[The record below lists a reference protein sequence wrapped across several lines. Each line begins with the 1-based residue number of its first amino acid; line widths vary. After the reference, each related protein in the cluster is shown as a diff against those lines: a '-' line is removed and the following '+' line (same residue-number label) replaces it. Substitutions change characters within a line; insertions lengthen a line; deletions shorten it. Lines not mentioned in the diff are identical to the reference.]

1 MSAPAPTRM
10 DLHAELCAHAA
21 WDAGEAE
28 MLTRMRDFVAAQPEC
43 FERSLQIGHMT
54 ASAWV
59 VSPDRQ
65 QVLLVLHRKLGKWLQ
80 PGGHA
85 DGNTDLR
92 AVALQEVWEET
103 GLQAR
108 LAQPQIFDIDVH
120 PIPARGQDPLHDHYD
135 VRFLLEADPEAPLT
149 ISAESRELRWVPI
162 QQVAELNGER
172 SITRMIER
180 SLV

>member
-1 MSAPAPTRM
+1 MSTPAPTRM

-28 MLTRMRDFVAAQPEC
+28 MLARMRDFVAAQPDC

-85 DGNTDLR
+85 DGNSDLR

-108 LAQPQIFDIDVH
+108 LAQAQIFDIDVH

-180 SLV
+180 SLA

>member
-1 MSAPAPTRM
+1 MSTYTPTRM
-10 DLHAELCAHAA
+10 DLHTELVAHAA

-28 MLTRMRDFVAAQPEC
+28 MKARMCDFVAAQPAC

-85 DGNTDLR
+85 DGNPDLR
-92 AVALQEVWEET
+92 AVALQEVLEET
-103 GLQAR
+103 GLQGR
-108 LAQPQIFDIDVH
+108 LAQAHIFDIDVH
-120 PIPARGQDPLHDHYD
+120 AIPARGNDPLHDHYD
-135 VRFLLEADPEAPLT
+135 VRFLVEADPEAPLT

-162 QQVAELNGER
+162 HAVAALNGER

-180 SLV
+180 CLA

>member
-1 MSAPAPTRM
+1 MSARM
-10 DLHAELCAHAA
+10 ALHAELRAHAP

-28 MLTRMRDFVAAQPEC
+28 MLARMADFVAAHSDC
-43 FERSLQIGHMT
+43 FERSLAIGHMT

-59 VSPDRQ
+59 VSPDRS

-85 DGNTDLR
+85 DGNPDLR

-103 GLQAR
+103 GLQAQ
-108 LAQPQIFDIDVH
+108 LAQPEIFDIDVH
-120 PIPARGQDPLHDHYD
+120 RIPARAQDPDHLHYD
-135 VRFLLEADPEAPLT
+135 VRFLLEADPLAPLT
-149 ISAESRELRWVPI
+149 ISAESRELRWVPVTEI
-162 QQVAELNGER
+162 AALNGER

-180 SLV
+180 IQR